1 MSSKDSGQGA
11 LFENDRRSKDSHPN
25 FRGELTLTK
34 PLLKELVDMAKEG
47 KEIKISLSVWN
58 KVAKSGK
65 AYMSIAAQAFV
76 EYSKN
81 EQQSRN
87 DRPAPAPAP
96 APKEEFGNDDVPF

>member
-11 LFENDRRSKDSHPN
+11 LFENDRRTKDSHPN

-65 AYMSIAAQAFV
+65 AYMSIAAQAYV

-87 DRPAPAPAP
+87 DRPATPPP
-96 APKEEFGNDDVPF
+96 PPKGDFSDDDVPF

>member
-34 PLLKELVDMAKEG
+34 PLLKELVDMAKENR
-47 KEIKISLSVWN
+47 EIKISLSVWN

-76 EYSKN
+76 EYNKN
-81 EQQSRN
+81 ERSEQERTPP
-87 DRPAPAPAP
+87 PAPQK
-96 APKEEFGNDDVPF
+96 KEEFSDDDVPF

>member
-76 EYSKN
+76 EYNKN
-81 EQQSRN
+81 ERSEQERTPP
-87 DRPAPAPAP
+87 PAPPK
-96 APKEEFGNDDVPF
+96 KEEFGDDDVPF

>member
-34 PLLKELVDMAKEG
+34 PLLKELVDMAKSG
-47 KEIKISLSVWN
+47 NEIKMSLSVWN

-76 EYSKN
+76 EYGK
-81 EQQSRN
+81 N
-87 DRPAPAPAP
+87 DREERIQPPALAK
-96 APKEEFGNDDVPF
+96 KEEVSNDDLPF